1 MQYIHTHTAH
11 QRQHKTLLCTG
22 KHEKK
27 KEITDSKNGKN
38 NFIFSHLKKKQNP
51 KADFLITTCLAVVGA
66 NNTAKKRAFDGL
78 SLPFKKLFLS
88 SVVL

>member
-1 MQYIHTHTAH
+1 M
-11 QRQHKTLLCTG
+11 
-22 KHEKK
+22 
-27 KEITDSKNGKN
+27 EITDSKNRKN

-66 NNTAKKRAFDGL
+66 NNTAKKRAVDGF
-78 SLPFKKLFLS
+78 SLPFIKLFLS